1 MHRPPP
7 HRPCHQRQTLA
18 QQVGTYLLDWPLR
31 RIGFAFALVFA
42 LALLRPVIAD
52 ALRHCSPTDWAA
64 CRSAR

>member
-7 HRPCHQRQTLA
+7 HRPCHQRLTLA

-31 RIGFAFALVFA
+31 RIGFGLAVVAALF
-42 LALLRPVIAD
+42 LLRP
-52 ALRHCSPTDWAA
+52 ALLSAIRCSPTDWAA